1 MALYF
6 QFFIL
11 WLVVV
16 GVASLLV
23 EALTHDFFSLVCNIV
38 GNSKPQTVASRAI
51 AIEQE
56 IYWSIQ
62 GVNWSIVPVYVKLC
76 GLLIN
81 LRFLVWS
88 SQLLKDWI
96 YQQCWRSSV
105 LYQQVYQQTVEL
117 SLNDSSA
124 NLIRKFM
131 WQNEAMR
138 VINIYQNDEKNGHSN
153 VKNCHLIF

>member
-56 IYWSIQ
+56 IY
-62 GVNWSIVPVYVKLC
+62 
-76 GLLIN
+76 
-81 LRFLVWS
+81 
-88 SQLLKDWI
+88 
-96 YQQCWRSSV
+96 
-105 LYQQVYQQTVEL
+105 
-117 SLNDSSA
+117 
-124 NLIRKFM
+124 
-131 WQNEAMR
+131 
-138 VINIYQNDEKNGHSN
+138 
-153 VKNCHLIF
+153 